1 MILSLMKKVI
11 LLLIFAV
18 SLVACSN
25 EDTLHT
31 EDVAK
36 QEKTVS
42 FKVSEDDA
50 KAELRNFLNN
60 LHSTQATTRSTSQI
74 EFADVQ
80 VVRNN
85 AVTRAGSTSEGF
97 DVGLDTLVYAINFA
111 NNQGFALVAADK
123 RTSPILAIADEG
135 SFSIENLSEDKDE
148 GFLSFLD
155 NALKM
160 EVNDIKNYNN
170 TPQTRSTVTNGYV
183 ISSIYSP
190 ILHTRWTQQGI
201 YGRYCPNGIAG
212 CVMIATAQI
221 LSVYKTLGHVNW
233 AYNGTM
239 GASDLHWDKIL
250 SDCDNYNGNLTENTG
265 NEIAHLVRYLGIA
278 LDADYKKSSTGAKSS
293 KAVDWFN
300 KWGGL
305 KASSLKD
312 YNESNIIDAIK
323 SGYPVFAS
331 GYSGKKRFL
340 GIRVGYKGAHAW
352 VYDGLI
358 VATKDNKTYNL
369 VHCNWGWGGYKNG
382 YYLSKAFGTNAGA
395 TIYDS
400 SDIQA
405 GSSSNYKYNLE
416 YSIVRK

>member
-1 MILSLMKKVI
+1 MKKVI

-18 SLVACSN
+18 SLAACSN

-201 YGRYCPNGIAG
+201 YGRYCPNGIAWV
-212 CVMIATAQI
+212 C
-221 LSVYKTLGHVNW
+221 
-233 AYNGTM
+233 
-239 GASDLHWDKIL
+239 D
-250 SDCDNYNGNLTENTG
+250 DCY
-265 NEIAHLVRYLGIA
+265 
-278 LDADYKKSSTGAKSS
+278 
-293 KAVDWFN
+293 
-300 KWGGL
+300 
-305 KASSLKD
+305 
-312 YNESNIIDAIK
+312 
-323 SGYPVFAS
+323 
-331 GYSGKKRFL
+331 
-340 GIRVGYKGAHAW
+340 
-352 VYDGLI
+352 
-358 VATKDNKTYNL
+358 
-369 VHCNWGWGGYKNG
+369 
-382 YYLSKAFGTNAGA
+382 
-395 TIYDS
+395 
-400 SDIQA
+400 
-405 GSSSNYKYNLE
+405 SSNFV
-416 YSIVRK
+416 SIQDIRACKLGLQWDNGGFRFALG

>member
-18 SLVACSN
+18 SLAACSN

-160 EVNDIKNYNN
+160 EVNDKKI
-170 TPQTRSTVTNGYV
+170 TIIHLRHAPQSPTVMLLALYTRQFY
-183 ISSIYSP
+183 I
-190 ILHTRWTQQGI
+190 QG
-201 YGRYCPNGIAG
+201 GR
-212 CVMIATAQI
+212 
-221 LSVYKTLGHVNW
+221 
-233 AYNGTM
+233 
-239 GASDLHWDKIL
+239 
-250 SDCDNYNGNLTENTG
+250 
-265 NEIAHLVRYLGIA
+265 
-278 LDADYKKSSTGAKSS
+278 
-293 KAVDWFN
+293 
-300 KWGGL
+300 
-305 KASSLKD
+305 
-312 YNESNIIDAIK
+312 
-323 SGYPVFAS
+323 
-331 GYSGKKRFL
+331 
-340 GIRVGYKGAHAW
+340 
-352 VYDGLI
+352 
-358 VATKDNKTYNL
+358 
-369 VHCNWGWGGYKNG
+369 
-382 YYLSKAFGTNAGA
+382 SKAFMV
-395 TIYDS
+395 
-400 SDIQA
+400 DIA
-405 GSSSNYKYNLE
+405 LTG
-416 YSIVRK
+416 